1 VCHAEKIELTYLL
14 SLLVTQAKLLKTLTA
29 VVLIMDNSRL
39 EKLTNFFLINV
50 FFLILFGVIM
60 VFSASY
66 MYATENMGSSY
77 FFLIKQIIFISLG
90 LLLALIFSK
99 MKVLYLYKHSYKI
112 NALLGV
118 LVTLTLI
125 PGFRVVIKGSK
136 RWLNLGF
143 MHLQPGEFLKYSLML
158 ASIKYFE
165 NFNHYSPKQRVIYI
179 SGIIYPLAIFI
190 LQPDFGT
197 FFISALIIG
206 FIAFLSSFPRKYF
219 YSVLIVGMIGAFGI
233 LISAPYRVKR
243 LLTFLDP
250 WKDPRGAGFQ
260 VIQSFLAFA
269 NGSFFGQGLGN
280 SNEKL
285 FYLPEAYNDFIFS
298 VIGEELGFV
307 GVLITILMFLSF
319 IFLGFKLSV
328 SLKSRVGSI
337 MVSAIIFVIG
347 LQAFM
352 NMGVVL
358 GILPTKG
365 LNLPFISYGG
375 SSMVANLSALGLIF
389 ACLKIQPN
397 DSATVKSNFKSEQ
410 KVPLKGVFNT

>member
-1 VCHAEKIELTYLL
+1 MIENN
-14 SLLVTQAKLLKTLTA
+14 K
-29 VVLIMDNSRL
+29 L
-39 EKLTNFFLINV
+39 EKLSNYFLINV

-77 FFLIKQIIFISLG
+77 FFLVKQLIFIALG
-90 LLLALIFSK
+90 LLLALIFSR
-99 MKVLYLYKHSYKI
+99 MKVLFLYKHAYKL
-112 NALLGV
+112 NAFFGF

-125 PGFRVVIKGSK
+125 PGLRVVIKGSK
-136 RWLNLGF
+136 RWLNIGF
-143 MHLQPGEFLKYSLML
+143 MHLQPGEFVKYSLMF
-158 ASIKYFE
+158 AAIKYFE
-165 NFNHYSPKQRVIYI
+165 NFNNYTPKQRVIYLL
-179 SGIIYPLAIFI
+179 GLIYPLGVFI

-206 FIAFLSSFPRKYF
+206 FIAYLSAFPRKYF
-219 YSVLIVGMIGAFGI
+219 YSVLILGMIGAFGI

-298 VIGEELGFV
+298 VIGEELGFL

-319 IFLGFKLSV
+319 IFIGFKMAI
-328 SLKSRVGSI
+328 SLKSKVGGI

-358 GILPTKG
+358 GVLPTKG

-375 SSMVANLSALGLIF
+375 SSMVANLGALGLIF
-389 ACLKIQPN
+389 ACLKIQPG
-397 DSATVKSNFKSEQ
+397 DSRIPNSRLPQHQKGALKS
-410 KVPLKGVFNT
+410 VFNS

>member
-1 VCHAEKIELTYLL
+1 MNE
-14 SLLVTQAKLLKTLTA
+14 
-29 VVLIMDNSRL
+29 NNRL
-39 EKLTNFFLINV
+39 EKLTNYFLINV
-50 FFLILFGVIM
+50 FFIILFGVIM

-77 FFLIKQIIFISLG
+77 FFLIKQLIFIAMG
-90 LLLALIFSK
+90 LAIALVFSK
-99 MKVLYLYKHSYKI
+99 LKILYLYKQAYKI
-112 NALLGV
+112 NAFFGF
-118 LVTLTLI
+118 LVTLTLV
-125 PGFRVVIKGSK
+125 PGLRVVIKGSK

-143 MHLQPGEFLKYSLML
+143 MNLQPGEFLKYTLML
-158 ASIKYFE
+158 AAIRYFE
-165 NFNHYSPKQRVIYI
+165 NFNNYTPKQRVVYL
-179 SGIIYPLAIFI
+179 SGIVYPLAIFI

-219 YSVLIVGMIGAFGI
+219 YSALVMGMIGAFGI

-250 WKDPRGAGFQ
+250 WKDPKGAGFQ

-298 VIGEELGFV
+298 VVGEELGFV
-307 GVLITILMFLSF
+307 GVLVTVLMFISF
-319 IFLGFKLSV
+319 IFIGLKMAI

-337 MVSAIIFVIG
+337 MVAAIIFAIG
-347 LQAFM
+347 FQAFM

-358 GILPTKG
+358 GVLPTKG

-375 SSMVANLSALGLIF
+375 SSMVANLAALGLIF
-389 ACLKIQPN
+389 ACVKIQPSDAKEVKN
-397 DSATVKSNFKSEQ
+397 LGKQTPVKALRSAFGS
-410 KVPLKGVFNT
+410 

>member
-1 VCHAEKIELTYLL
+1 MIENN
-14 SLLVTQAKLLKTLTA
+14 K
-29 VVLIMDNSRL
+29 L
-39 EKLTNFFLINV
+39 EKLSNYFLINV

-77 FFLIKQIIFISLG
+77 FFLVKQLIFIALG
-90 LLLALIFSK
+90 LLLALIFSR
-99 MKVLYLYKHSYKI
+99 MKVLFLYKHAYKL
-112 NALLGV
+112 NAFFGF

-125 PGFRVVIKGSK
+125 PGLRVVIKGSK
-136 RWLNLGF
+136 RWLNIGF
-143 MHLQPGEFLKYSLML
+143 MHLQPGEFVKYSLMF
-158 ASIKYFE
+158 AAIKYFE
-165 NFNHYSPKQRVIYI
+165 NFNNYTPKQRVIYLL
-179 SGIIYPLAIFI
+179 GLIYPLGVFI

-206 FIAFLSSFPRKYF
+206 FIAYLSAFPRKYF
-219 YSVLIVGMIGAFGI
+219 YSVLILGMIGAFGI

-298 VIGEELGFV
+298 VIGEELGFL

-319 IFLGFKLSV
+319 IFIGFKIAI
-328 SLKSRVGSI
+328 SLKSKVGGI

-358 GILPTKG
+358 GVLPTKG

-375 SSMVANLSALGLIF
+375 SSMVANLGALGLIF
-389 ACLKIQPN
+389 ACLKIQPG
-397 DSATVKSNFKSEQ
+397 DSRVPNSRQPQYQKGALKS
-410 KVPLKGVFNT
+410 VFNS

>member
-1 VCHAEKIELTYLL
+1 MIENN
-14 SLLVTQAKLLKTLTA
+14 K
-29 VVLIMDNSRL
+29 L
-39 EKLTNFFLINV
+39 EKLSNYFLINV

-77 FFLIKQIIFISLG
+77 FFLVKQLIFIALG
-90 LLLALIFSK
+90 LLLAWIFSR
-99 MKVLYLYKHSYKI
+99 MKVLFLYKHAYKL
-112 NALLGV
+112 NAFFGF

-125 PGFRVVIKGSK
+125 PGLRVVIKGSK
-136 RWLNLGF
+136 RWLNIGF
-143 MHLQPGEFLKYSLML
+143 MHLQPGEFVKYSLMF
-158 ASIKYFE
+158 AAIKYFE
-165 NFNHYSPKQRVIYI
+165 NFNNYTSKQRVIYLL
-179 SGIIYPLAIFI
+179 GLIYPLGIFI

-206 FIAFLSSFPRKYF
+206 FIAYLSAFPRKYF
-219 YSVLIVGMIGAFGI
+219 YSVLILGMIGAFGI

-298 VIGEELGFV
+298 VIGEELGFL

-319 IFLGFKLSV
+319 IFIGFKMAI
-328 SLKSRVGSI
+328 SLKSKVGGI

-358 GILPTKG
+358 GVLPTKG

-375 SSMVANLSALGLIF
+375 SSMVANLGALGLIF
-389 ACLKIQPN
+389 ACLKIQPG
-397 DSATVKSNFKSEQ
+397 DSRTSNGRQPKYQKGALKS
-410 KVPLKGVFNT
+410 VFNT

>member
-1 VCHAEKIELTYLL
+1 MSE
-14 SLLVTQAKLLKTLTA
+14 
-29 VVLIMDNSRL
+29 NSRL
-39 EKLTNFFLINV
+39 EKLTNYFLINV

-77 FFLIKQIIFISLG
+77 FFLFKQLIFIALG
-90 LLLALIFSK
+90 LGVALVFSK
-99 MKVLYLYKHSYKI
+99 FKILYLYKQAYKI
-112 NALLGV
+112 NAFFAF
-118 LVTLTLI
+118 LVTLTLV
-125 PGFRVVIKGSK
+125 PGLSTVIKGSR
-136 RWLNLGF
+136 RWLNLGV
-143 MHLQPGEFLKYSLML
+143 MNLQPGEFLKYTLML
-158 ASIKYFE
+158 AAIRYFE
-165 NFNHYSPKQRVIYI
+165 NFNNYNAKQRALYL
-179 SGIIYPLAIFI
+179 SGIVYPLAVFI

-197 FFISALIIG
+197 FFISSLIIG
-206 FIAFLSSFPRKYF
+206 FIAYLSSFPRRYF
-219 YSVLIVGMIGAFGI
+219 YSAVLLGGVGAFGI

-250 WKDPRGAGFQ
+250 WADPRGSGFQ

-298 VIGEELGFV
+298 VVGEELGFI
-307 GVLITILMFLSF
+307 GVLVTVIMFISF
-319 IFLGFKLSV
+319 IFIGLKMSI

-337 MVSAIIFVIG
+337 MVSTIIFTIG
-347 LQAFM
+347 FQAFM

-358 GILPTKG
+358 GVLPTKG

-375 SSMVANLSALGLIF
+375 SSMVANLAALGLIF
-389 ACLKIQPN
+389 ACIKIQPG
-397 DSATVKSNFKSEQ
+397 DVKEIKRKGKQGPVGALRSA
-410 KVPLKGVFNT
+410 FN

>member
-1 VCHAEKIELTYLL
+1 MNE
-14 SLLVTQAKLLKTLTA
+14 
-29 VVLIMDNSRL
+29 NNRL
-39 EKLTNFFLINV
+39 EKLTNYFLINV

-77 FFLIKQIIFISLG
+77 FFLVKQLIFIALG
-90 LLLALIFSK
+90 LTIALVLSK
-99 MKVLYLYKHSYKI
+99 LKILYLYKHAYKI
-112 NALLGV
+112 NALFGV

-125 PGFRVVIKGSK
+125 PGLSVVIKGSK

-143 MHLQPGEFLKYSLML
+143 MNLQPGEFLKYTLML
-158 ASIKYFE
+158 ASIRYFE
-165 NFNHYSPKQRVIYI
+165 NFNNYTPKQRVIYL
-179 SGIIYPLAIFI
+179 SGLVYPLGIFI

-197 FFISALIIG
+197 FFIASLVIG

-219 YSVLIVGMIGAFGI
+219 YSAMIIGAIGAFGI

-250 WKDPRGAGFQ
+250 WKDPRGSGFQ

-298 VIGEELGFV
+298 VVGEELGFI
-307 GVLITILMFLSF
+307 GVLVTVLMFISF
-319 IFLGFKLSV
+319 IFIGFKMSIT
-328 SLKSRVGSI
+328 LKSRVGSI
-337 MVSAIIFVIG
+337 MVATIIFTIG
-347 LQAFM
+347 FQAFM

-358 GILPTKG
+358 GVLPTKG

-375 SSMVANLSALGLIF
+375 SSMVANLAALGLIF
-389 ACLKIQPN
+389 ACLRIKAG
-397 DSATVKSNFKSEQ
+397 DAKDVATKKNQKTASVFKRA
-410 KVPLKGVFNT
+410 FNS

>member
-1 VCHAEKIELTYLL
+1 MNE
-14 SLLVTQAKLLKTLTA
+14 
-29 VVLIMDNSRL
+29 NNRL
-39 EKLTNFFLINV
+39 EKLTNYFLINV

-77 FFLIKQIIFISLG
+77 FFLVKQLIFIALG
-90 LLLALIFSK
+90 LTIALVFSK
-99 MKVLYLYKHSYKI
+99 FKILYLYKQAYKI
-112 NALLGV
+112 NAFFGL
-118 LVTLTLI
+118 LVTLTLV
-125 PGFRVVIKGSK
+125 PGLSVVIKGSK

-143 MHLQPGEFLKYSLML
+143 MNLQPGEFLKYTLML
-158 ASIKYFE
+158 AAIRYFE
-165 NFNHYSPKQRVIYI
+165 NFNHYSPKQRVIYL
-179 SGIIYPLAIFI
+179 SGLVYPLGIFV

-197 FFISALIIG
+197 FFISSLIIG

-219 YSVLIVGMIGAFGI
+219 YSVLVMGMIAAFGI

-250 WKDPRGAGFQ
+250 WKDPRGSGFQ

-298 VIGEELGFV
+298 VVGEELGFI
-307 GVLITILMFLSF
+307 GVLITALMFVSLIF
-319 IFLGFKLSV
+319 IGFKMAIT
-328 SLKSRVGSI
+328 LKSRVGSI
-337 MVSAIIFVIG
+337 MVATIIFTIG
-347 LQAFM
+347 FQAFM

-358 GILPTKG
+358 GVLPTKG

-375 SSMVANLSALGLIF
+375 SSMVANLAALGLVF
-389 ACLKIQPN
+389 ACLKIQPS
-397 DSATVKSNFKSEQ
+397 DAKDIKSRGKQTPLGALKS
-410 KVPLKGVFNT
+410 VFN

>member
-1 VCHAEKIELTYLL
+1 MSENT
-14 SLLVTQAKLLKTLTA
+14 
-29 VVLIMDNSRL
+29 RL
-39 EKLTNFFLINV
+39 EKLTNYFLINV

-77 FFLIKQIIFISLG
+77 HFLVKQ
-90 LLLALIFSK
+90 LIFVAMGLAVALVFSK
-99 MKVLYLYKHSYKI
+99 LKILYLYKQAYKI
-112 NALLGV
+112 NAFFCFLL
-118 LVTLTLI
+118 TLTLV
-125 PGFRVVIKGSK
+125 PGIRVVIKGSK

-143 MHLQPGEFLKYSLML
+143 MHLQPGEFLKYTLML
-158 ASIKYFE
+158 AAIRYFE
-165 NFNHYSPKQRVIYI
+165 NFNNYTPKQRALYL
-179 SGIIYPLAIFI
+179 SGLVYPLAIFV

-197 FFISALIIG
+197 FFISSLIIG
-206 FIAFLSSFPRKYF
+206 FICFLSSFPRKYF
-219 YSVLIVGMIGAFGI
+219 YSAVVFGFIAACGI

-298 VIGEELGFV
+298 VVGEELGFV
-307 GVLITILMFLSF
+307 GVLVTVIMFISF
-319 IFLGFKLSV
+319 IFIGLKMAI

-337 MVSAIIFVIG
+337 MVSAIIFAIG
-347 LQAFM
+347 FQAFM

-358 GILPTKG
+358 GVLPTKG

-375 SSMVANLSALGLIF
+375 SSMVANLAALGLIF
-389 ACLKIQPN
+389 ACVKIQPSDQKEVKN
-397 DSATVKSNFKSEQ
+397 LGKQSPIGALKSAF
-410 KVPLKGVFNT
+410 G